1 MTSLSI
7 TTPPSFSGTY
17 KASPTLGSGTS
28 VSRPHRG
35 HVPTIDA
42 GLFLVT
48 EPGMTPLRPWQVLSE
63 EDLQEAEDRFGP
75 STFAAQSLGD
85 VVDDWLTDPVARLGP
100 EESLTRLIVLN
111 TLFEVAE
118 EQAADRPRGGDATVA
133 DLYRQVTLH
142 LSRLSKMRV
151 SGVPDILRNNERR
164 LLGLVVRDL
173 VAAAATTNSPRAS
186 FDA

>member
-7 TTPPSFSGTY
+7 TTPPSFPGNS
-17 KASPTLGSGTS
+17 KVSPTLGSGTM
-28 VSRPHRG
+28 VSRPHQD

-63 EDLQEAEDRFGP
+63 EDLQEAEDQFGP

-85 VVDDWLTDPVARLGP
+85 IVDDWLTESIARLQP

-111 TLFEVAE
+111 TLFEVGE
-118 EQAADRPRGGDATVA
+118 EQAEDRPRGDDAAAA
-133 DLYRQVTLH
+133 DFYRQATLR
-142 LSRLSKMRV
+142 LSRLDKMRV
-151 SGVPDILRNNERR
+151 SGAPDILRNNERR

-173 VAAAATTNSPRAS
+173 VASAAATNSPRAS